1 VIEAVDRMPRFVGR
15 ADDADSR
22 AALADTTVLLA
33 GIGSVGGRIAEHCG
47 RCHIGEVALVDGKRF
62 GAGFDTQVIRSA
74 ADVGRFKASRVGR
87 WIRDVSP
94 QTTVHAMDTPL
105 ETLPLS
111 MVDDYDVVIAS
122 TDNLA
127 AEVEIGRRCMALG
140 IPLIY
145 ASVHG
150 PTLTVQMRIFTN
162 QGPECPCP
170 ACGFSAGEWR
180 QLDSE
185 VRFSCAPEAD
195 DAAASVDGQPTSSV
209 SPLCAM
215 AADMAMLELLR
226 MRLGLGAT
234 LEDRL
239 VEYNAYNHTTTV
251 SRLVRNT
258 RCPVDHAHTVLARAG
273 IDQPLADF
281 TLRECAAAA
290 GVVDED
296 DLGRTSFAVDDLVFA
311 SVATCSA
318 CGADRPLNRFVRRDA
333 RLRRRCRDCD
343 RPLVPH
349 PFHSFARCRAA
360 GAQGAALL
368 DAPLRSLG
376 AVPRSVIV
384 RGPTGAVFIRHQPD
398 NGDDA
403 K

>member
-94 QTTVHAMDTPL
+94 QTTVHALDTPL
-105 ETLPLS
+105 EALPLW
-111 MVDDYDVVIAS
+111 MLDDYDVVIAS
-122 TDNLA
+122 TDNLG
-127 AEVEIGRRCMALG
+127 AEVEIGRRCLALG

-150 PTLTVQMRIFTN
+150 PTLTVQMRTFTN
-162 QGPECPCP
+162 RGPDCPCP

-180 QLDSE
+180 QLDSQI
-185 VRFSCAPEAD
+185 RFSCAPEAG
-195 DAAASVDGQPTSSV
+195 DAVARVDGQPTSSV

-215 AADMAMLELLR
+215 AADMAMFELLR
-226 MRLGLGAT
+226 MRLGLGAP

-239 VEYNAYNHTTTV
+239 VEYNGYSHTTTV
-251 SRLVRNT
+251 SRLAWNPS
-258 RCPVDHAHTVLARAG
+258 CPVDHAHTVLGHAG
-273 IDQPLADF
+273 TGQPLADS
-281 TLRECAAAA
+281 TLRACAASA
-290 GVVDED
+290 GVVNED

-311 SVATCSA
+311 AVATCWD
-318 CGADRPLNRFVRRDA
+318 CGASRPLNRFMRRGA
-333 RLRRRCRDCD
+333 PLRRRCRDCD
-343 RPLVPH
+343 HRLIPH
-349 PFHSFARCRAA
+349 PFYSFARCCFA
-360 GAQGAALL
+360 GAEGAALL

-384 RGPTGAVFIRHQPD
+384 RGPTRAVFIRHQPD